1 MSFEILSAG
10 PLSTVQDLGRFGV
23 MKSGFSQNGAMDVFS
38 MQCANRL
45 VGNALGCAV
54 VEMTMLGIKARFNDY
69 AVIAFSGGDFSPEIN
84 GEKIEMNRAYE
95 VSSGDVVECFA
106 ARDGARCYLAVSGG
120 IDVPVV
126 TGSRSTNLKCEFG
139 GYKGRKLQKGDLIS
153 TGKYNIAP
161 SDISKCRLPKQTFGN
176 AFEVR
181 AVLGPQDD
189 MFTKS
194 DIELFF
200 SQEYEVTA
208 ESDRMGMKLFGEALK
223 SKNGFDIISD
233 GIVLGSVQ
241 VPASGQPIVL
251 MSDHQTT
258 GGYAKIAT
266 VISCDVSLLAQ
277 AKPKSRVRFKQISIE
292 EAEKINKK
300 QKKYFENK
308 LIFG

>member
-23 MKSGFSQNGAMDVFS
+23 MKSGFSQNGAMDIFS
-38 MQCANRL
+38 MKCANRL

-54 VEMTMLGIKARFNDY
+54 IEMTMFGIKARFSSF
-69 AVIAFSGGDFSPEIN
+69 AIIALSGGDFSPELN
-84 GEKIEMNRAYE
+84 GRKIEMNRAYE
-95 VSSGDVVECFA
+95 VSDGDIVECFA
-106 ARDGARCYLAVSGG
+106 AKDGARCYLAVSGG

-126 TGSRSTNLKCEFG
+126 MGSRSTNLKCEFG
-139 GYKGRKLQKGDLIS
+139 GYEGRKLQKGDMIL

-161 SDISKCRLPKQTFGN
+161 KDVSKCFLPKQAFGN
-176 AFEVR
+176 YFEVR
-181 AVLGPQDD
+181 AVLGPQDS
-189 MFTKS
+189 MFTKN

-200 SQEYEVTA
+200 SQEYEVTE
-208 ESDRMGMKLFGEALK
+208 ESDRMGMKLSGEALK
-223 SKNGFDIISD
+223 SENGFDIISD

-241 VPASGQPIVL
+241 IPASGQPIVL

-277 AKPKSRVRFKQISIE
+277 AKPGSKVRFKQIDVD
-292 EAEKINKK
+292 EAEKISKN
-300 QKKYFENK
+300 QKRYFENK